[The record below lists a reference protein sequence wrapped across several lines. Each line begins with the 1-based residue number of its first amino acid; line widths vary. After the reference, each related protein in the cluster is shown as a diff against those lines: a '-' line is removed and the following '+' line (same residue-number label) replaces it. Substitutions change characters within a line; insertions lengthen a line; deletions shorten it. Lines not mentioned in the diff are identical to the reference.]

1 MPIIDVSLLT
11 GRTES
16 EVREMISA
24 VHDAVV
30 GSLGVPSESV
40 RILVRELPPTHWAAA
55 GETIAE
61 RRARS

>member
-1 MPIIDVSLLT
+1 MPIIDISLLT
-11 GRTES
+11 GRTEP
-16 EVREMISA
+16 ELREMISA

-30 GSLGVPSESV
+30 RSLGVPSESV
-40 RILVRELPPTHWAAA
+40 RVLVRELPPTHWAVD

>member
-16 EVREMISA
+16 ELREMISA

-30 GSLGVPSESV
+30 RSLGVPPESV
-40 RILVRELPPTHWAAA
+40 RILVRELPPTHWAAG

>member
-16 EVREMISA
+16 ELREMISA
-24 VHDAVV
+24 VHEAVV
-30 GSLGVPSESV
+30 RSLGVPSASV
-40 RILVRELPPTHWAAA
+40 RILVREVPPTHWAAD